1 MICSSFFSFLFRSNF
16 LPLCCNY
23 WCENNLVVDSLEA
36 KVGICWLQIVPTSL
50 LLKRWR
56 PLYNPVFPS
65 QMKRSRPVG
74 YLHYRDN
81 PLVEAILR
89 QQPFCLKVEITEI
102 SKPFISNDWA
112 GSLKPHRGKVSI
124 ARPQVAAATTKMK
137 EILILW
143 REFSN
148 TCSDSKGIKP
158 WDVPRRE
165 LCLSYNM
172 SWS

>member
-1 MICSSFFSFLFRSNF
+1 MLFRCFGASLLTLDLDDFTRFSVLVIPQQCLQFTKPFLGKLSSFLSQHHDIHGC
-16 LPLCCNY
+16 P
-23 WCENNLVVDSLEA
+23 
-36 KVGICWLQIVPTSL
+36 GLQVSIIQP
-50 LLKRWR
+50 
-56 PLYNPVFPS
+56 PPS

-89 QQPFCLKVEITEI
+89 QPPFCLKVEITEI

-137 EILILW
+137 EILIL
-143 REFSN
+143 
-148 TCSDSKGIKP
+148 
-158 WDVPRRE
+158 
-165 LCLSYNM
+165 
-172 SWS
+172 

>member
-1 MICSSFFSFLFRSNF
+1 MIIVFCVVSYHIISCQCEMFAEKNNKQFFFPKSGA
-16 LPLCCNY
+16 LPEEQKTQTC
-23 WCENNLVVDSLEA
+23 
-36 KVGICWLQIVPTSL
+36 
-50 LLKRWR
+50 LKMVIFNHHGCRWR

-65 QMKRSRPVG
+65 QMKRSGPVG

-89 QQPFCLKVEITEI
+89 QPPFCLKVEITEI

-137 EILILW
+137 EILIL
-143 REFSN
+143 
-148 TCSDSKGIKP
+148 
-158 WDVPRRE
+158 
-165 LCLSYNM
+165 
-172 SWS
+172 